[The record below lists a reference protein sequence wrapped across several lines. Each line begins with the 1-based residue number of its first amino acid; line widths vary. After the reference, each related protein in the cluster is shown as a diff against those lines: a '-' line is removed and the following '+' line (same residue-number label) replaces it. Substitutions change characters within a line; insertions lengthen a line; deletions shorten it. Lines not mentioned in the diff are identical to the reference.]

1 MKVRKFSTEQNIQ
14 SNGELTPSL
23 NGLSLSSLD
32 EAREAGL
39 IDYKFLDVE
48 MNLPYVRAESYGK
61 LEVRTTYDFYNS
73 IYTAFNAVKHYKLN
87 LFSDILFRE
96 NGMFRLES
104 ISCDSAFSNKKLLFT
119 FIFRY
124 RLTNY
129 FIQQTYDVR
138 NVDAIV
144 AKLFNDMCKVCIN
157 STLVGGYDENNL
169 MQLDI

>member
-23 NGLSLSSLD
+23 NGLSLSLLD
-32 EAREAGL
+32 EAREAEL

-96 NGMFRLES
+96 NGMF
-104 ISCDSAFSNKKLLFT
+104 
-119 FIFRY
+119 
-124 RLTNY
+124 
-129 FIQQTYDVR
+129 
-138 NVDAIV
+138 
-144 AKLFNDMCKVCIN
+144 
-157 STLVGGYDENNL
+157 
-169 MQLDI
+169 